1 MAKVLSGSDARL
13 LVVGGAGSLYV
24 DPEHTKTEPI
34 EKLPACDGKDDC
46 VSKQF
51 EDVDRSE
58 DSWYHA
64 PVDWA
69 FTAKVTDGTT
79 DTTFSPND
87 PCTRAQAVT
96 FLWRASGSP
105 DPTLTENPFEDVAE
119 DAYYYKAVL
128 WAVENEITD
137 GVDDTHFDPN
147 GTCTRAHIV
156 TFLFRCAKGEAG
168 AENPFEDVPEG
179 KWFTEAVLWAVAN
192 EITDGVDDTHFAPD
206 DNCTRAH
213 IVTFLYRAVA

>member
-1 MAKVLSGSDARL
+1 MACQR
-13 LVVGGAGSLYV
+13 
-24 DPEHTKTEPI
+24 
-34 EKLPACDGKDDC
+34 
-46 VSKQF
+46 Q
-51 EDVDRSE
+51 
-58 DSWYHA
+58 
-64 PVDWA
+64 
-69 FTAKVTDGTT
+69 
-79 DTTFSPND
+79 
-87 PCTRAQAVT
+87 
-96 FLWRASGSP
+96 P